1 MLPLPSRR
9 VHIGAA
15 TIFGLLTMSFV
26 CVPTS
31 LLSFVIG
38 GGKPPTLPASPEFP
52 STLDPLSLRA
62 AAKAPDTSARV
73 DNRLD
78 EIIQSAID
86 RVENPVDELIDDALN
101 DDRSLQHE
109 LTEIPSWLDRAGLF
123 GGLESLQASNCTLC
137 GTADGG
143 SRFAQGGLPFLM
155 NGGGFGA
162 GSLGAGTGSVQSSAS
177 SDGEVSSLGGGSFLS
192 AGSTT
197 GSGSSGGSGGGVPRN
212 GGGAPGSGGIGVP
225 GGGGGS
231 LPERFPDVA
240 AAPIASGASKPLTVA
255 LHTGEGSALPGTTLD
270 FRPSSDS
277 DEFEVEPFLD
287 TPDNPSP
294 HGEDLSINTLST
306 FDGGVNSPLAP
317 APVPEP
323 TTLVLT
329 GLGLAGL
336 VARNRRGR
344 AQRNR
349 AESR

>member
-1 MLPLPSRR
+1 MLPPPSRR
-9 VHIGAA
+9 VRIGTA

-26 CVPTS
+26 CAPTS

-38 GGKPPTLPASPEFP
+38 GDKPPTLPASPEFP
-52 STLDPLSLRA
+52 SASEGLSLRA
-62 AAKAPDTSARV
+62 AATSSNKSALGDDRFE
-73 DNRLD
+73 
-78 EIIQSAID
+78 EIIQSAIN
-86 RVENPVDELIDDALN
+86 RVENPVDELIDDVLN
-101 DDRSLQHE
+101 RDWSLQHE
-109 LTEIPSWLDRAGLF
+109 LTEIPSSLDRAGLF

-155 NGGGFGA
+155 NGGGFGTA
-162 GSLGAGTGSVQSSAS
+162 SLGAGTGSAQSSG
-177 SDGEVSSLGGGSFLS
+177 SDGEYSSSGGGSFLS
-192 AGSTT
+192 GGSTT
-197 GSGSSGGSGGGVPRN
+197 GGGSSGGGSGGGVTHN
-212 GGGAPGSGGIGVP
+212 GGRAPGSGGVGVP

-231 LPERFPDVA
+231 LPERFPDVG
-240 AAPIASGASKPLTVA
+240 AAPIASGASKPVTVA
-255 LHTGEGSALPGTTLD
+255 VQTGDGSALPGTELG

-287 TPDNPSP
+287 TPDNPSTD
-294 HGEDLSINTLST
+294 GEDLSINSLSN
-306 FDGGVNSPLAP
+306 FDGGVDSTLEP

-323 TTLVLT
+323 ATLVLT

>member
-1 MLPLPSRR
+1 
-9 VHIGAA
+9 
-15 TIFGLLTMSFV
+15 MSFV
-26 CVPTS
+26 CAPTS
-31 LLSFVIG
+31 LTSFVIG

-52 STLDPLSLRA
+52 GTLEPLSLRA
-62 AAKAPDTSARV
+62 AARPPDKSAPV
-73 DNRLD
+73 GNRLD
-78 EIIQSAID
+78 EILQSAID
-86 RVENPVDELIDDALN
+86 GVENPVDDLIDDVLK
-101 DDRSLQHE
+101 DDRSLQHG

-177 SDGEVSSLGGGSFLS
+177 SDGEISSSGGNSFLS

-197 GSGSSGGSGGGVPRN
+197 GGGSSGGGSGGGVTHN

-240 AAPIASGASKPLTVA
+240 AAPIASGASKSLTVA
-255 LHTGEGSALPGTTLD
+255 LQTGEGSALPGTTLD